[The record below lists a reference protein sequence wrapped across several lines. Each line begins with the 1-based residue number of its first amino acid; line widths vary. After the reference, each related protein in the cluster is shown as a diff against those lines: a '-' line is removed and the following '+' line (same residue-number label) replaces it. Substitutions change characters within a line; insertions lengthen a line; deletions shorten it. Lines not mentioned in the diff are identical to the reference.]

1 MKITL
6 GLIRAGKCFAL
17 CIMGE
22 EGKMGYLDFNSMKL
36 LFY

>member
-6 GLIRAGKCFAL
+6 GLISAGKCFGL

-22 EGKMGYLDFNSMKL
+22 EGKMGYLDFSRKL
-36 LFY
+36 IFY